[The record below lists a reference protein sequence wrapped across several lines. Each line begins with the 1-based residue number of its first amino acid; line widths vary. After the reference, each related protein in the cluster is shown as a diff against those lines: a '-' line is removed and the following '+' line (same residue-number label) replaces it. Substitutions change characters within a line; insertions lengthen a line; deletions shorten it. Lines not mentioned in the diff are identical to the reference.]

1 LNLDVVL
8 PAAIALIGLPGTGK
22 STVGRQVARQLD
34 LQFVDTD
41 HLIEQRIGCSISNY
55 FEQHGEAA
63 FRKIEAQV
71 IDEVTAR
78 VEPSVIATGGGVVLH
93 PDNREHLH
101 TRATVVYLRA
111 SAEELA
117 RRMRNDQR
125 RPLLQG
131 GDVLTKMRNLLAQRD
146 PLYRQTAHYVIEA
159 QRPSVHSMTNMVL
172 MQLEL
177 AGVVKPAA

>member
-1 LNLDVVL
+1 VSHAD
-8 PAAIALIGLPGTGK
+8 LICLVGLPGTGK
-22 STVGRQVARQLD
+22 STVGRQLSRQLN
-34 LQFVDTD
+34 LLFFDTD
-41 HLIEQRIGCSISNY
+41 HLIEQRIGCSISSY
-55 FEQHGEAA
+55 FQQHGEAA
-63 FRKIEAQV
+63 FRDMEAAV
-71 IDEVTAR
+71 VDELTA
-78 VEPSVIATGGGVVLH
+78 SKQACVIATGGGVVLR
-93 PDNREHLH
+93 PDNRDHLH
-101 TRATVVYLRA
+101 SRTTVVYLRA

-131 GDVLTKMRNLLAQRD
+131 GDVLTKMRSLLAQRD